1 MGLFFGGVFAY
12 PQGMA
17 LVLIVEDDKDGSEVL
32 ERFLHRSGHDTV
44 CVPNGR
50 EALSVL
56 VNQIPDVIVLDVAMP
71 EMDGISL
78 LQVLRSYLRWHRL
91 PVILVTGAA
100 NEHQLEEAE
109 KLGVRGMFLK
119 GQFRLKDLLAC
130 IEQSLDAAAAEAEA
144 AAPAPRHW
152 EN

>member
-1 MGLFFGGVFAY
+1 
-12 PQGMA
+12 
-17 LVLIVEDDKDGSEVL
+17 
-32 ERFLHRSGHDTV
+32 
-44 CVPNGR
+44 
-50 EALSVL
+50 
-56 VNQIPDVIVLDVAMP
+56 MP

-109 KLGVRGMFLK
+109 KLGVRGVFLK

-130 IEQSLDAAAAEAEA
+130 IEQSLIAAADLQP
-144 AAPAPRHW
+144 PAPSPEYW
-152 EN
+152 AN